1 MMNPAATSETG
12 NYIEPVV
19 FARRNVCTPLSIL
32 EGLMEP
38 RSYEYPR
45 GEEVEVGIVVTDT
58 ESVSSLPST
67 EPEDQKEGDCDSM
80 VDVAGNL
87 ESNCGQSENG
97 VLSEECEGPV
107 LEVVAEDD
115 LGPAMN
121 SPRRPYVDGTLP
133 DLLRSGSPLR
143 RRVSSPVSNTLKEVR
158 REVELGRRRSLK
170 LKAQVERL
178 QTQTDSN
185 WSQHKQQVTDEV
197 QGILRLLLP
206 LTDMT
211 PGQGDSSSGSST
223 LDTALSQL
231 QQVARTLALNHTKQN
246 SKDEDSAILQQ
257 ALRDRDQAVSKKK
270 AMEMEL
276 LNSKTE
282 MMLLNNQLLE
292 AVQHRLEI
300 SLELE
305 AWKEDFQLLL
315 QQQVLCQQQAAEQQ
329 AQKRGGLLGTLGRKT
344 GKSSRPPP
352 SPSPSRLSASASPAP
367 APTPAPT
374 STTTTPQTSPRAA
387 AERDTPNRWRVKLRR
402 GRTSRGAEEAAPAP
416 AVESSRS
423 QYSPHP
429 VGGSR
434 GGQFHTISLD

>member
-1 MMNPAATSETG
+1 MNPAATSETG

-143 RRVSSPVSNTLKEVR
+143 RRVSSPVSNTVGE
-158 REVELGRRRSLK
+158 
-170 LKAQVERL
+170 
-178 QTQTDSN
+178 
-185 WSQHKQQVTDEV
+185 
-197 QGILRLLLP
+197 
-206 LTDMT
+206 
-211 PGQGDSSSGSST
+211 T
-223 LDTALSQL
+223 LDFYCFTALR
-231 QQVARTLALNHTKQN
+231 V
-246 SKDEDSAILQQ
+246 
-257 ALRDRDQAVSKKK
+257 LRKPVR
-270 AMEMEL
+270 
-276 LNSKTE
+276 N
-282 MMLLNNQLLE
+282 
-292 AVQHRLEI
+292 
-300 SLELE
+300 
-305 AWKEDFQLLL
+305 
-315 QQQVLCQQQAAEQQ
+315 
-329 AQKRGGLLGTLGRKT
+329 GR
-344 GKSSRPPP
+344 
-352 SPSPSRLSASASPAP
+352 
-367 APTPAPT
+367 
-374 STTTTPQTSPRAA
+374 
-387 AERDTPNRWRVKLRR
+387 
-402 GRTSRGAEEAAPAP
+402 
-416 AVESSRS
+416 
-423 QYSPHP
+423 
-429 VGGSR
+429 
-434 GGQFHTISLD
+434 